1 MGFFREHLRPL
12 LGSIALHVAIAVAV
26 GGVAW
31 LGFVRQPPPV
41 RTVQAYVVRDEGG
54 SRAPPAKPKPVV
66 EPPAD
71 AAPPETAPEPPDAR
85 AEAEA
90 EQRRQAEE
98 REAAEA
104 RERRAADEKAAAEKA
119 AAEKAAAAERA
130 AAAEQRRAEQARVAA
145 AEAAKRNAAAEE
157 AARRKAEDAKRQG
170 EAKAKTEADA
180 RRKAEEAARQ
190 AREDELARQLADEAR
205 REGARS
211 AGLLDR
217 YVADIT
223 AAVERAWNRPPGA
236 KPGIRCTVYVT
247 QVPGGVVTD
256 ARVGECN
263 GDEAVRQSIVSAVY
277 RASPLPAPSDA
288 SLFERKLQLVFAP
301 DD

>member
-1 MGFFREHLRPL
+1 MGFLREHLRPL
-12 LGSIALHVAIAVAV
+12 LGSVALHVAIAGAV

-41 RTVQAYVVRDEGG
+41 RTVQAYVVRDAGG
-54 SRAPPAKPKPVV
+54 SRVPPVKPKPVV
-66 EPPAD
+66 EPPAEV
-71 AAPPETAPEPPDAR
+71 APPENEPQPPDAR
-85 AEAEA
+85 AVAEA
-90 EQRRQAEE
+90 EQRREAQE
-98 REAAEA
+98 RAAAAA

-119 AAEKAAAAERA
+119 AA
-130 AAAEQRRAEQARVAA
+130 AEQRRAEEARDAA
-145 AEAAKRNAAAEE
+145 AEAAKRKAAAEE
-157 AARRKAEDAKRQG
+157 AARRKAEDAKRQAD
-170 EAKAKTEADA
+170 AKAKAEADA
-180 RRKAEEAARQ
+180 RRKAEDAARK
-190 AREDELARQLADEAR
+190 AREDELARQLADEVR

-236 KPGIRCTVYVT
+236 KPGIRCTVYVS

-263 GDEAVRQSIVSAVY
+263 GDDAVRQSIVSAVY
-277 RASPLPAPSDA
+277 RASPLPAPPDA

>member
-12 LGSIALHVAIAVAV
+12 LGSVVLHVAIVAVV

-31 LGFVRQPPPV
+31 VGFVREPPPV
-41 RTVQAYVVRDEGG
+41 RTVEAYVVRDQGTP
-54 SRAPPAKPKPVV
+54 RAAPAKPQPEPVV
-66 EPPAD
+66 EPPPEV
-71 AAPPETAPEPPDAR
+71 APAETQPEPTDADRERETQEAQQAQER
-85 AEAEA
+85 AA
-90 EQRRQAEE
+90 AEE
-98 REAAEA
+98 RERREAE
-104 RERRAADEKAAAEKA
+104 EKAAADKALAAEREA
-119 AAEKAAAAERA
+119 AAEK
-130 AAAEQRRAEQARVAA
+130 RRAE
-145 AEAAKRNAAAEE
+145 EAKVAAAEE
-157 AARRKAEDAKRQG
+157 AKRKAAAEDAARKRAEEAKRKA
-170 EAKAKTEADA
+170 EAKAKAEADA

-190 AREDELARQLADEAR
+190 AREDSLARQLAEEAR
-205 REGARS
+205 RDGARS

-217 YVADIT
+217 YVADLT
-223 AAVERAWNRPPGA
+223 NAVERAWNRPPGA

-277 RASPLPAPSDA
+277 RASPLPPPSDP